1 MQNKNQ
7 KPKFKHNKKRNTAFL
22 YESLVKELTKNII
35 FENKEKQK
43 IISYLVKEHFNK
55 NNILNKELS
64 LYKQIYETN
73 EFPKEIAEKL
83 INSLKLEHEK
93 LDESEIYNEQSKL
106 IAKINKHVGPHVFDN
121 FIPNYKSLASIS
133 QIFNKNVEAK
143 QKVLLEQELISSI
156 TSKPLVESK
165 ETKAVDNQTIKR
177 FVERF
182 NEAYNESL
190 LNEQKQLLSFY
201 INSLEDNLDFKLFI
215 NEELLRI
222 SNCLKDIS
230 EQDTTGNAK
239 RIAESLTQIKFEEI
253 NDDLIK
259 KILYAQQYVHEV
271 KN

>member
-43 IISYLVKEHFNK
+43 IISYLVKEHF
-55 NNILNKELS
+55 
-64 LYKQIYETN
+64 YKQIYETN